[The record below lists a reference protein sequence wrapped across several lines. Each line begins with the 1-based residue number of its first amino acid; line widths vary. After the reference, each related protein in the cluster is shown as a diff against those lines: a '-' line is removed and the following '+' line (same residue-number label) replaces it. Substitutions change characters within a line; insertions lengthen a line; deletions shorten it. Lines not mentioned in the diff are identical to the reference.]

1 MRTLALAV
9 ATVGGVGSAPVAP
22 GTAGSLAA
30 VPLLPVLAT
39 LRGRSLA
46 GYAAVVAILV
56 VVAVWSAGRAEEI
69 LGGHDHS
76 RIVIDEVAGL
86 VVAGLFLPGTWA
98 ATALAF
104 FLFRLLDVLK
114 PFPAGV
120 IDRRVRGGLGVVG
133 DDLVAGVYAGLL
145 GRFLLQLLR

>member
-9 ATVGGVGSAPVAP
+9 ATVGGIGSAPVAS
-22 GTAGSLAA
+22 GTVGSLAA

-39 LRGRSLA
+39 LRTRSPA
-46 GYAAVVAILV
+46 GYAVVLVALVLVAIW
-56 VVAVWSAGRAEEI
+56 AAGRAEEI

-76 RIVIDEVAGL
+76 QIVIDEVAGL
-86 VVAGLFLPGTWA
+86 VMAGIFLPGTWL

-114 PFPAGV
+114 PFPAGL
-120 IDRRVRGGLGVVG
+120 IDRRVTGGLGVVG
-133 DDLVAGVYAGLL
+133 DDLVAGIYAGLL
-145 GRFLLQLLR
+145 GRVVLQLVR